1 MEESQRRGRE
11 EERKGTIL
19 MNIIGSFVRT
29 LMHDQ
34 HEGTLSSTAF
44 MDDHLKRQMIDVI
57 VRLSMQYSM
66 ESRFTW
72 YPSLPLP
79 PNIPSYHCFIYG
91 LLIDC
96 FFFFSFGEPELI
108 ELKQEEQPRYLE
120 MVARLKADNLPRMSL
135 SPLRITIYII
145 IHLLV

>member
-1 MEESQRRGRE
+1 
-11 EERKGTIL
+11 

-34 HEGTLSSTAF
+34 LEGTLSSTAF

-72 YPSLPLP
+72 YPSLPLSFP
-79 PNIPSYHCFIYG
+79 ITVLY
-91 LLIDC
+91 LIV
-96 FFFFSFGEPELI
+96 FFSFGEPELI
-108 ELKQEEQPRYLE
+108 ELRQEEQPRYLE

-135 SPLRITIYII
+135 SSSNHYLYYHSSTCMISS
-145 IHLLV
+145 L